1 MTRRPAILAASLAA
15 LAFAVYAACN
25 PEVKPTECTAHV
37 EESCGGEVSPPS
49 ASGVKAEADCCSVT
63 FTLDDVKDGLETI
76 ERWRRWTGPG
86 DCPPDERLPDVSN
99 PLSPDVRWEA
109 VIGDVTTNGIGTA
122 VTLARP
128 PGAKD
133 ATCTFYLRVT
143 SKVCPP
149 PGEVSYSASTNF
161 PSVWLNLPE
170 IVGVNDFFRPADDSI
185 APVETAADLQTD
197 ADDLKSVSWG
207 ADPDP
212 DTLEISSQTS
222 MLRVLS
228 NPGGVLREGFSIP
241 GGGNAYLEGR
251 ERSARIGDAVVRL
264 QCSAGGVS
272 CTETATTTVVSV
284 SIDRIQAVPVDP
296 FPQVEIRSVDN
307 LVPGQIAT
315 VRYEVLPD
323 IANPSGQSF
332 EDEFEVSDSPG
343 THEYKTPAY
352 WNRFGNAGQDAF
364 RYTLRHSTSG
374 AEIVEVGHALSDH
387 LAMTRGLDG
396 SLLQM
401 GIGDAFASTP
411 EEALGH
417 LAGSPTF
424 GGPVRIVGTTPDFSI
439 PDVLLL
445 AKTPFSYLTNEM
457 VVATGEDA
465 VSRTLHGVTSD
476 SCTVLSLTAPRR
488 IPVHSE
494 RFPSMS
500 EISVSGAPDSIKS
513 AEVKW
518 EVLGGHAALVAS
530 DDSRTGSVITCDYPS
545 GIAAP
550 PGIRGLE
557 ESQEM
562 EDVTV
567 KLTVSVD
574 DSAQNPKFYRGGVLE
589 AKARLT
595 VVGAEWRKWPNAAT
609 RTDVVCCDLDLR
621 PSVEMLR
628 LSPTN
633 GNGCAVGGRVRSYC
647 DVVRDILVNGMLV
660 PVSQLRFCGRSLSDL
675 DRQDVED
682 MTWGM
687 PPPYDVEFDC
697 VLDGYSGSNVVVEAY
712 GTRTRYPG
720 RAERPVAFVGEGA
733 AATLRV
739 GEERRDP
746 EPWTGTWTE
755 FYRQGEGHDFLFDFH
770 VGFLG
775 AGRAVLDCEPGLKAV
790 SCTNGTDYALD
801 RPLVFFEDG
810 GGEYGTNS
818 VLAGGIRWKSCTP
831 FPVDGTYAV
840 DGKRT
845 GATLYPCDL
854 TVTSTGGEDVADEDE
869 WWRGLRIT
877 SDEGVNLSG
886 CVPDDVTGLVGERR
900 FELTKKVEDGD
911 ADPFTNFTSR
921 TAIDVW
927 PIEIQNLMATGPG
940 KAEFELKFSCGGK
953 VVSRDRVTVK
963 VLDVKGRLCADF
975 NHDGKID
982 TTDEDIL
989 KKGGVFRHWINDDA
1003 DSGDVGTS
1011 DSDRPGAQTGRFE
1024 FDGRDPNYDND
1035 HVDGKCDLIDFVP
1048 VKLNVGCLKTMDIA
1062 DDPGIEF
1069 YLKQADGAVNV
1080 IWTSLTSENAR
1091 SFQIVDAACCGESF
1105 VQKPETASTV
1115 RVTADGIRLPREFA
1129 RLILENPSAGVVMVE
1144 GREET
1149 KAPLVFECKLG
1160 GKTLFRAELNLSIS
1174 GVEEMYRLASLRDA
1188 AEAPSFSAEV
1198 PPLPTN
1204 QPDATKDLDVF
1215 FLHGFNVNAE
1225 AARAW
1230 GSEVFKRLYQSGSNA
1245 RFHMLP
1251 WRGDYRWVEGVG
1263 LTTTLSALHYPHNAW
1278 FAQRTGGALKR
1289 YVEAAQPDSAKRIL
1303 MTQSLGNMVGCE
1315 ALREG
1320 LFVSKYFMF
1329 DAAVPSEAI
1338 DGALRA
1344 EDSGDATFQKYVRPD
1359 WRDYTNA
1366 CWASNWHRLF
1376 ERNVN
1381 DARAQMGWSN
1391 RFAEAVANATEVF
1404 NYYSSGDAVFT
1415 EVDDV
1420 PSLLDDVVHWDGG
1433 FNWLLH
1439 VIPYPDLSAAFEN
1452 HSWQKQEVLKGMS
1465 SLAGTASGGWGFMMF
1480 ASNRFYVYEP
1490 GDGALHV
1497 HWTSHRPWAEEQF
1510 FVRNVSDGSLTPIT
1524 ESELKSRYGV
1534 TDDQILI
1541 ARTTRVPALVP
1552 YSPYDAVSMV
1562 VDESIKD
1569 NPIFDVNGAQEMLNA
1584 NATDDDVFLA
1594 LAKHVP
1600 ALSSPVGGTNV
1611 VLGTRIENQDLNEP
1625 NNYRNGWGR
1634 NHPTFKKSWLHSD
1647 MKDMAHFYVYKLYEQ
1662 LVRKGNLK

>member
-63 FTLDDVKDGLETI
+63 FTLDDVKDGSETI

-170 IVGVNDFFRPADDSI
+170 IVGVNDLFRPADDSI

-647 DVVRDILVNGMLV
+647 DVVRDILVNGTLV

-675 DRQDVED
+675 DRQDIED
-682 MTWGM
+682 LTWGM

-854 TVTSTGGEDVADEDE
+854 TVTSTCGENVADEDE

-927 PIEIQNLMATGPG
+927 PIEVQNLMATGPG

-1011 DSDRPGAQTGRFE
+1011 DSDRPGAETYVFGLF
-1024 FDGRDPNYDND
+1024 GLSPNCDND
-1035 HVDGKCDLIDFVP
+1035 HVDGKCDLIDFMP
-1048 VKLNVGCLKTMDIA
+1048 VKLNVGRLKTMDIA
-1062 DDPGIEF
+1062 DDPGMEF

-1091 SFQIVDAACCGESF
+1091 SFQIDDAACCGESF
-1105 VQKPETASTV
+1105 VQQPETASTV
-1115 RVTADGIRLPREFA
+1115 RVTADGIKLPREFV

-1144 GREET
+1144 GRVET
-1149 KAPLVFECKLG
+1149 KSPLVFECKLD
-1160 GKTLFRAELNLSIS
+1160 GKTLFRSELDLSIS
-1174 GVEEMYRLASLRDA
+1174 GVEEMYRFVSLRGA
-1188 AEAPSFSAEV
+1188 ADDFSLTVGTPAL
-1198 PPLPTN
+1198 PLN
-1204 QPDATKDLDVF
+1204 CPDGMKDLDVF
-1215 FLHGFNVNAE
+1215 FTHGFRVSE
-1225 AARAW
+1225 DDSHAW
-1230 GSEVFKRLYQSGSNA
+1230 GAEVFKRFWQSGLNA
-1245 RFHMLP
+1245 NFHMLT
-1251 WRGDYRWVEGVG
+1251 WRGDYGMIDSG
-1263 LTTTLSALHYPHNAW
+1263 LYYQHNAW

-1289 YVEAAQPDSAKRIL
+1289 YIEDAQPTVTNRVL
-1303 MTQSLGNMVGCE
+1303 MTQSLGNMVACE

-1320 LFVSKYFMF
+1320 LQVGQYYMF
-1329 DAAVPSEAI
+1329 DAAIPSEAI
-1338 DGALRA
+1338 DETLRSESR
-1344 EDSGDATFQKYVRPD
+1344 EDDAFAKYVPSA
-1359 WRDYTNA
+1359 WHDYTNA
-1366 CWASNWHRLF
+1366 CWAANWHRF
-1376 ERNVN
+1376 FKENPN
-1381 DARAQMGWSN
+1381 DARGKMGWPN
-1391 RFAEAVANATEVF
+1391 RFQDALANATEVF
-1404 NYYSSGDAVFT
+1404 NYYSSGDEVFHET
-1415 EVDDV
+1415 AN
-1420 PSLLDDVVHWDGG
+1420 PP
-1433 FNWLLH
+1433 WLLAGLDESWAN
-1439 VIPYPDLSAAFEN
+1439 YC
-1452 HSWQKQEVLKGMS
+1452 WQKQETLKGS
-1465 SLAGTASGGWGFMMF
+1465 RLPAGTAYGGW
-1480 ASNRFYVYEP
+1480 RFHIWTTTIWN
-1490 GDGALHV
+1490 DG
-1497 HWTSHRPWAEEQF
+1497 EQRWDG
-1510 FVRNVSDGSLTPIT
+1510 VITNYTPVAAAAMVADGSIT
-1524 ESELKSRYGV
+1524 NNPVFNRGFSPMFDCNASL
-1534 TDDQILI
+1534 DDQWL
-1541 ARTTRVPALVP
+1541 AVAKYVPAV
-1552 YSPYDAVSMV
+1552 
-1562 VDESIKD
+1562 
-1569 NPIFDVNGAQEMLNA
+1569 
-1584 NATDDDVFLA
+1584 
-1594 LAKHVP
+1594 
-1600 ALSSPVGGTNV
+1600 SSPVGGNAVTFGNK
-1611 VLGTRIENQDLNEP
+1611 IENHDLNSSD
-1625 NNYRNGWGR
+1625 YRNGWGR
-1634 NHPTFKKSWLHSD
+1634 PAVDDKTDWHHSD
-1647 MKDMAHFYVYKLYEQ
+1647 MKDMAYFYVYKLYEQ
-1662 LVRKGNLK
+1662 LIQKGDLK